1 VPKVIGYRGS
11 NVHRIH
17 DMTGA
22 KVRVRGRGSGH
33 LEVETDKGKKEA
45 PVPLMIAVTIDGLSE
60 TEFKQAVRMVIHIL
74 KNIDVDFASFCSE
87 RKLDDAIALESGW
100 KFGEMSKEA
109 EIVLVDLLPES
120 PVFMHFDSGQ
130 PLVREKRKAAKF
142 QEGAA
147 PAKPGLVVLTAAHR
161 DAQVISKVPLL
172 GSSSSAPLQ
181 EFNTTHHGDPGHPTW
196 PWYPNRQEF
205 QLTQAEPPGQ
215 AQFHQQYRSTSLGYY
230 FDGRQGSV
238 DPYLG
243 YWDPTWDMEGLANY
257 GTSDWC
263 GWVCP
268 EPYLQQTATRQLQRM
283 LGGAESSQSAVT
295 TTLAPSELEVS
306 ALDFGEHSSDNNGD
320 YDRDMDLQGL
330 IAAKVSAFLQDGSSD
345 SPIEDELR

>member
-1 VPKVIGYRGS
+1 
-11 NVHRIH
+11 
-17 DMTGA
+17 
-22 KVRVRGRGSGH
+22 
-33 LEVETDKGKKEA
+33 
-45 PVPLMIAVTIDGLSE
+45 MIAVTIDGLSE
-60 TEFKQAVRMVIHIL
+60 TEFKQAVRMVINIL

-87 RKLDDAIALESGW
+87 RKLDDAIALEPGW

-142 QEGAA
+142 QQEAA
-147 PAKPGLVVLTAAHR
+147 PAKPGLVVPTAPHR
-161 DAQVISKVPLL
+161 DAKVIAKVPLL

-268 EPYLQQTATRQLQRM
+268 EHYLQQTATRQLQRM
-283 LGGAESSQSAVT
+283 LGGAEQAAVT

-306 ALDFGEHSSDNNGD
+306 ALDFGEHSSDNNGV
-320 YDRDMDLQGL
+320 YDGDMDLQGL